1 MTLYRIAWIYKPT
14 EFTGHGDYIFTYE
27 KASEIA
33 SHMNTTHPDMNHWAE
48 RQTGIEEQKQEQK
61 QPLKIE

>member
-27 KASEIA
+27 TAAEIA
-33 SHMNTTHPDMNHWAE
+33 SHMNKTHPDMNHWAE
-48 RQTGIEEQKQEQK
+48 RQTGIEEQKQEQ
-61 QPLKIE
+61 

>member
-27 KASEIA
+27 KAAEIA
-33 SHMNTTHPDMNHWAE
+33 SLMNEKHPDMKHWTE
-48 RQTGIEEQKQEQK
+48 RQTGEEEQK